1 MLREYEENQN
11 INLQTEEFLIHTKVF
26 VSKPWFIVALLLI
39 NNGSVAQTKNELVR
53 PLRNL
58 VSSAQVLSK
67 NIVSRDTVRILAL
80 MVDFQTDTDDKT
92 TGNGKFQTNAPTVQL
107 LDPPPHDSLYFK
119 NKIQFVGNYF
129 RRVSNGKLTI
139 TGTVY
144 GNTKRI
150 TLSKSMKAYAPPTNT
165 TDNTNLALM
174 ARESWQLADSLYPE
188 IDFKNYDAFVI
199 FHAGVGR
206 DIDLVSTL
214 AYNPTPYD
222 IPSLYLDS
230 TACAAALGQSSFQG
244 LVNGAVKN
252 TMILPETETRDL
264 PTGSGTTTIQLS
276 INGMFAASLGSFL
289 GLPDLFDTKTG
300 RSGIG
305 QFGLMDGAAIF
316 AYSGLFPPE
325 PCAWEKMALGWLT
338 PISIST
344 STVNL
349 SVPAVGLKYPAKQD
363 SVYKI
368 PITSSEYF
376 LVENRIRNPRGTGL
390 DLAIADGTGNIRWAH
405 FNKDTIGFNMNDVSQ
420 INGSVVDVSN
430 YDWALIGTTDTTG
443 KDSSK
448 IYEGGGILIWHID
461 ENVIRTGRLTNSVN
475 TDFNHRGV
483 DLEEA
488 DGAKDIG
495 KALEFNVESGWELDC
510 WFAEN
515 PAVYYKNI
523 FDQNSFPNSNSFSGA
538 ASLVTIKNFSMRS
551 PRITLTVEIGNQIL
565 RRDSFLHRTLNVDRI
580 QVYPTSTKN
589 HLYIPS
595 LNGIYALQ
603 NNGQPVLGAT
613 DLVAT
618 VSTGFD
624 VAVKMLPDSTDI
636 LASVQDSVL
645 SIFRMS
651 FHGGKTSLDSSI
663 KSYPYHFTT
672 SPCFVQLDSMVLLVG
687 TNYGMIVQF
696 NTRGEILGKRQMGTD
711 PVLSITTLPTTSPVK
726 PNEYFFTSGNKL
738 YGEHSTVDLPISSN
752 SWMLAGAV
760 SPKGNYVVSAEK
772 NGNSIFSFDQS
783 LSRKNF
789 ELRVS
794 GGGIQEIALAD
805 IDGDGEKDLLVQTS
819 ENLSVLN
826 RSGATVDGFP
836 IQTRT
841 GLQFTGTP
849 LVVDFNGDGKP
860 EIVLFTNDGE
870 MWVYDRNGKLLTG
883 FPMQITRAGRVFP
896 MVYMSPTPLNSLGI
910 AVLSEGGSLDAFLT
924 SNSTTPGAFIWWQ
937 HGGDEGRRYTET
949 SVVQGVSK
957 STEFFPKSRVYNWPN
972 PVYSQSTQIR
982 YYTSEDATVMVTIL
996 DLSGQK
1002 IAELSGRGTAGMD
1015 NEITWNVSQIQ
1026 SGIYLARVE
1035 ARGATRSEV
1044 VFIKIAVV
1052 K

>member
-1 MLREYEENQN
+1 
-11 INLQTEEFLIHTKVF
+11 VF
-26 VSKPWFIVALLLI
+26 ASKKWMMVALLLI
-39 NNGSVAQTKNELVR
+39 NDGSGAQTKNELLR
-53 PLRNL
+53 PLRKL
-58 VSSAQVLSK
+58 VSSSQVLSK
-67 NIVSRDTVRILAL
+67 STISRDTVRLLAL
-80 MVDFQTDTDDKT
+80 MVDFQTDADEKT
-92 TGNGKFQTNAPTVQL
+92 TGNGKFQTNAATAQL
-107 LDPPPHDSLYFK
+107 LDPPPHDSLYFN

-139 TGTVY
+139 IGTVV

-150 TLSKSMKAYAPPTNT
+150 TLSKSMKAYAPPTNI

-174 ARESWQLADSLYPE
+174 AKESWLIADSLYPE
-188 IDFKNYDAFVI
+188 INFNKYDAFVI

-206 DIDLVSTL
+206 DIDLVSSL

-230 TACAAALGQSSFQG
+230 TAFAVALGQSSFQG

-252 TMILPETETRDL
+252 TMILPETESRDL
-264 PTGSGTTTIQLS
+264 PTGSGTKTIQLS
-276 INGMFAASLGSFL
+276 INGMFAASVGSFL

-325 PCAWEKMALGWLT
+325 PCAWEKMYLGWLT

-344 STVNL
+344 STINL

-390 DLAIADGTGNIRWAH
+390 DLAIADGTGNVRWIH
-405 FNKDTIGFNMNDVSQ
+405 FTKDTIGFNMNDVSH
-420 INGSVVDVSN
+420 INGSVVDVSS
-430 YDWALIGTTDTTG
+430 YDWALIGATDTTG

-448 IYEGGGILIWHID
+448 IYEGGGVLIWHID
-461 ENVIRTGRLTNSVN
+461 ENVIRSGLLTNSVN
-475 TDFNHRGV
+475 ADMNHRGV

-515 PAVYYKNI
+515 PAVPYKNI
-523 FDQNSFPNSNSFSGA
+523 FDQNSFPKSNSFSGA
-538 ASLVTIKNFSMRS
+538 ASLVTIKNISVRS
-551 PRITLTVEIGNQIL
+551 PRMTLTVEIGNQIL
-565 RRDSFLHRTLNVDRI
+565 RRDLFLHRTFNAERI
-580 QVYPTSTKN
+580 QAYPTSTKN

-595 LNGIYALQ
+595 PNGIYALQ
-603 NNGQPVLGAT
+603 NNGQSVLGAAK
-613 DLVAT
+613 DLLST
-618 VSTGFD
+618 VSTGSD
-624 VAVKMLPDSTDI
+624 VAVKMLPDSTEI
-636 LASVQDSVL
+636 LASVRDSVL
-645 SIFRMS
+645 SIFRIS
-651 FHGGKTSLDSSI
+651 FHGDKTSLDSSI
-663 KSYPYHFTT
+663 KSYPIHFTT
-672 SPCFVQLDSMVLLVG
+672 SPCFVQLDSLSLLVG
-687 TNYGMIVQF
+687 TSTGMVVQLS
-696 NTRGEILGKRQMGTD
+696 TRGDIGGNRQRGSD
-711 PVLSITTLPTTSPVK
+711 PVLAITILPTTSTVR
-726 PNEYFFTSGNKL
+726 PNEYFFISGNKI

-760 SPKGNYVVSAEK
+760 SPKGNFLVSAEK
-772 NGNSIFSFDQS
+772 NGNTIVSCDQS

-805 IDGDGEKDLLVQTS
+805 IDGDGEKDVLIQTS
-819 ENLSVLN
+819 KNLSVLN
-826 RSGATVDGFP
+826 RSGAAVDGFP
-836 IQTRT
+836 IQTRSS
-841 GLQFTGTP
+841 LEFTGTP

-860 EIVLFTNDGE
+860 EIVLCTNDGE
-870 MWVYDRNGKLLTG
+870 MWVYDRTGKLLTG
-883 FPMQITRAGRVFP
+883 YPMQVATAGRVFP
-896 MVYMSPTPLNSLGI
+896 MMYQSPSPSNTLGI
-910 AVLSEGGSLDAFLT
+910 AILSEGGSLDAFLT
-924 SNSTTPGAFIWWQ
+924 SNSTRPDAFIWWQ
-937 HGGDEGRRYTET
+937 HGGDEGRSSTEA

-957 STEFFPKSRVYNWPN
+957 STEFFPQSRVYNWPN

-982 YYTSEDATVMVTIL
+982 YYTNEDATVMVTIL
-996 DLSGQK
+996 DLSGHK
-1002 IAELSGRGTAGMD
+1002 ITELSGRGTAGMD

-1035 ARGATRSEV
+1035 ARGANKSEV
-1044 VFIKIAVV
+1044 VFTKIAVV